1 MNQTIIIGRLGG
13 DATIKNVNSD
23 WLVIGFNVAVS
34 ETRKNR
40 DGTKVQNT
48 TWFNCGIWRK
58 TTDSTEIAKYLKKGT
73 QIFIQGK
80 ISVNV
85 YQSGNEYKA
94 SLNLRV
100 DYFELCGSAP
110 AQNQNPQTN
119 NAAPSSPDAPVPQ
132 NNFSPQSSNDS
143 QDDSFTDDLPF

>member
-1 MNQTIIIGRLGG
+1 MNQTIILGRLGG

-23 WLVIGFNVAVS
+23 WLVISFNMAVS
-34 ETRKNR
+34 ETRKNKQ
-40 DGTKVQNT
+40 GVKEQTT

-73 QIFIQGK
+73 QILVQGK

-85 YQSGNEYKA
+85 YLSGNEPKA

-100 DYFELCGSAP
+100 DYFELCGNAP

-119 NAAPSSPDAPVPQ
+119 NAALSASSAPVPQ
-132 NNFSPQSSNDS
+132 NNFTPQLSNDS
-143 QDDSFTDDLPF
+143 QGDSFTDDLPF

>member
-13 DATIKNVNSD
+13 DATIKKVNSD
-23 WLVIGFNVAVS
+23 WLVISFNVAVS
-34 ETRKNR
+34 ETRKNKQ
-40 DGTKVQNT
+40 GVKEQQT

-58 TTDSTEIAKYLKKGT
+58 ITDSTDVAQYLKKGT
-73 QIFIQGK
+73 QVFIQGK

-100 DYFELCGSAP
+100 DFFELCGSAP
-110 AQNQNPQTN
+110 QQNQNPQTN
-119 NAAPSSPDAPVPQ
+119 NAAPSAPAAHAPVPQ
-132 NNFSPQSSNDS
+132 NNHP
-143 QDDSFTDDLPF
+143 QDDGFTDDLPF